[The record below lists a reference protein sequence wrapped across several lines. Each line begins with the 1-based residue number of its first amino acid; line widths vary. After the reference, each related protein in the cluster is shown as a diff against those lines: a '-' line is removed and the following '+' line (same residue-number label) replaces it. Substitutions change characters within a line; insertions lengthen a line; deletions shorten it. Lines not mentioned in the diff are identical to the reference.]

1 MVRVE
6 HSPPPLRGFN
16 SAGEPVDVASDEPAA
31 NTGDVELIAPAVSD
45 SVDNYRLR
53 SRTVRPPP
61 SLRSRRNTIS
71 ADRRPEPSPN
81 RGRVRAALER
91 VRRLEYLGGEA
102 TSQNS
107 RESLSWDSTAQDLLD
122 PLAHQR
128 LWSTSTTS
136 THFDVT
142 VTKSESDSEEMASTR
157 LEISAR
163 DLRDAGPSGLNE
175 DMRAPPGN
183 RNDVGAST
191 DTLSLVSTDTVVPR
205 KIPTPAK
212 RTSRPNTPVVP
223 DRQTRPGTPLF
234 EDRAVIPPVVSP
246 RRLLLERAGQPVVD
260 LWTQR
265 VDRILMDAEDRVLL
279 YRGVRIAQSETATF
293 RATAELISAQL
304 RDCFPNCNPVKQQEL
319 ATCRRAISEVLV
331 HLAEVNHDAELDA
344 SSRSSITSEPSGR
357 STPLDH
363 YLRVFNNLENQQQ
376 QAGGPR
382 PRVHSGGREEERP
395 TAPGPPPATHNSQA
409 FVGAR
414 PRNRSNERDNH
425 RGQQPMGDGLRP
437 PQPPTGHQP
446 AAGHN
451 QQPGGRNN
459 SGNRAEDTNG
469 DNRSRRRSNSGSRD
483 RRERR
488 RGYDRS
494 YSPPTTALEL
504 ERQNV
509 LFLLGLI
516 REETLE
522 DVGPR
527 ALLSSDVLKE
537 LHDVRIP
544 EVKNAIRDCRDAAG
558 KYAARRDCDA
568 RLVRRA
574 QTAWENAYDWTRRV
588 IARYRGD
595 QYHLGGNTPS
605 RKITFTT
612 FDPHGDVSVYEFF
625 MRFEEWSKG
634 YLSAE
639 AKADLLFAEYLPKS
653 LTDSYE
659 ELKVRRRDYHAMR
672 AWLIDQYG
680 MIKMVCDAKI
690 KLVKSLKPPK
700 NDDDLM
706 GQTLYYRKIHQ
717 AVASLRELE
726 IRKGICVPGLQQHM
740 ESNTFLMQVAEV
752 LPKPIQ
758 LKWSEMLVNE
768 GVTTWKVEGPE
779 YLEKLLSVIQ
789 KAYFTA
795 EVQARIP
802 GNEHVPRP
810 KAKVNQAARDG
821 SYSPNRSPSPTLPA
835 AAAADNKAQGKRPTS
850 QGKDGAKGNKQG
862 KNAGGPQGPK
872 VHRWSC
878 LIQGHEGH
886 KLWEC
891 REFFQLTTKERRE
904 KCSQQGCWTCLARRN
919 EKGDCKRQECSRLKE
934 VPVALIC
941 QACAVNLMD
950 GRPPLSIFFCGLEK
964 HCKPSPEVVGEAL
977 EKWIPN
983 FKVSGLGAPL
993 IIGLSTVLATPRRMA
1008 PASKTTPPTSRVPK
1022 QTYDTRDGTTHPIQP
1037 QNDIVAPSK
1046 EQPFF
1051 IMQQLRIAGEDVLT
1065 FYDSGANIH
1074 LVEGSLAERVG
1085 FTVLDDRCVS
1095 IGVVGGGQVWTEYG
1109 QYACILGPDA
1119 NLQYHQVECQGLDR
1133 ITSFVPEV
1141 DLQPLAKEASPTFY
1155 NGDQLR
1161 YPKTV
1166 GGDRVKLLLGIRSTA
1181 LAPRLHYALPN
1192 GLGVYVSAL
1201 LDINGSN
1208 VCFGGTHEVFTQG
1221 FAKAGMSAGHVQV
1234 LFTQVAT
1241 AYMGA
1246 PYSGVRLACEDHGP
1260 AKRPPLAALDVDQ
1273 WSEEL
1278 TGVLRELGVSTPIPS
1293 APVPC
1298 HCRDLGQCEYDGR
1311 CYKAAIP
1318 LSKLKGL
1325 LDEDDIPVIKDARCD
1340 KCANCPT
1347 CKLSSR
1353 AKTQSLQEAFEQEV
1367 IENSVTVDLENRMV
1381 RVELPFIKQ
1390 SVEFLTKRH
1399 KGSDNL
1405 YQAKTIYKSQCRKP
1419 DEVKVQIRA
1428 AHQELMDKGFMTPLL
1443 SLPDKIQRR
1452 IQEAPFR
1459 HYYPWRAVY
1468 KPGSVSTPC
1477 RLVVDPSCTGL
1488 NIILAKG
1495 ENMLAQIPDILI
1507 RLRIQRSAWTT
1518 DISKLYNR
1526 LYLEES
1532 ALPYSL
1538 FLYDSSLSDGV
1549 KPEVYVMTRAWYGVS
1564 STGNQAA
1571 VALRRLACLNSE
1583 ESPLAYEMLTDNI
1596 YVDDVV
1602 GGADSE
1608 TAREEQILQT
1618 KRVLNAGGFSPKF
1631 MARSGIAPP
1640 DGSSSDGRTVGC
1652 LGLSWDTA
1660 QDKLSPSIASM
1671 NLQRKVR
1678 GQKAAPDRDVT
1689 TGEGLR
1695 TAFKDGLITRAG
1707 VLSRMAEFFD
1717 PVGWWEPLRL
1727 QMKLSF
1733 QELNAL
1739 DWKDPVPESAVETWV
1754 GHFKQLEEAQHLTIP
1769 RCVVPPSARPD
1780 WKIRLICLADAGEG
1794 AGGAAI
1800 YGGIEKP
1807 DGTFTCNLLFSKSRL
1822 MRHTVPRNELE
1833 AIVLA
1838 ADTALVVQQSLGDR
1852 VSDVLFYTDSRVA
1865 QCWVLNTRK
1874 RLRMFVHNRA
1884 QAARHGIRRLVDSEE
1899 ILPLYHIEGTENL
1912 ADMITKPRKLTALDL
1927 SPTSQ
1932 WMTGLEWMT
1941 LPTDSL
1947 PRSQFLVPEDPTEE
1961 EQVSLEVFPDVENY
1975 LLQLEYRESLTV
1987 LGTDILGDG
1996 WDFPHL
2002 SDPPE
2007 PLPLSKPP
2015 DPDGIVTI
2023 DYPQQ
2028 PTDEQSGKHEALPVL
2043 FGRAQGGG
2051 RLAWLEENF
2060 DFLHFGWARALS
2072 RLSSVIQITQ
2082 RFRHVVHRDADEPEE
2097 GCAVC
2102 SGREKQTAMATA
2114 IRYITLVAS
2123 AQAQAALG
2131 KLKLRRQCTM
2141 RGGVWYAS
2149 QRLGK
2154 EGLLDV
2160 ADLDFEAFYDG
2171 VSIKKVLPVMLVDT
2185 ELFRALA
2192 LHIHFR
2198 EFPHQGVEATLA
2210 RLKQTFYPLGY
2221 ARRMIASIRK
2231 SCSKCRILLKQVIG
2245 LELADLHPMRST
2257 IAPPFY
2263 AVQMDIAMGFKARP
2277 TNDSRKSFTAH
2288 ALVIVCLLTSAT
2300 SIAVLDGLTTQTVVM
2315 ALERHASRY
2324 GMPAHIFVDSGT
2336 QLEKLGD
2343 THFSLRDVNGWE
2355 SQGKRFTVKV
2365 STPKAH
2371 EQQGRVESKIKVVRK
2386 LLQSLS
2392 DTAELVNTLLGWE
2405 TTFLRI
2411 ADQIDDLPM
2420 ARGSD
2425 RAPTDLGWE
2434 IITPNRLKLGR
2445 NNFRQLEG
2453 TIILSNAPQTQLE
2466 RNRLCQERWYD
2477 LFIERIHLLVP
2488 KAERVD
2494 ALVLQP
2500 DDVVLF
2506 VFQDA
2511 GVHRM
2516 WVWRLGVIVRQVSRT
2531 TYEIRYIST
2540 PGGPPRLITRDA
2552 RHICLVHKTDEIPPM
2567 STRFLGN

>member
-1 MVRVE
+1 MN
-6 HSPPPLRGFN
+6 PP
-16 SAGEPVDVASDEPAA
+16 
-31 NTGDVELIAPAVSD
+31 
-45 SVDNYRLR
+45 
-53 SRTVRPPP
+53 
-61 SLRSRRNTIS
+61 
-71 ADRRPEPSPN
+71 
-81 RGRVRAALER
+81 
-91 VRRLEYLGGEA
+91 
-102 TSQNS
+102 
-107 RESLSWDSTAQDLLD
+107 
-122 PLAHQR
+122 
-128 LWSTSTTS
+128 
-136 THFDVT
+136 
-142 VTKSESDSEEMASTR
+142 
-157 LEISAR
+157 
-163 DLRDAGPSGLNE
+163 
-175 DMRAPPGN
+175 
-183 RNDVGAST
+183 
-191 DTLSLVSTDTVVPR
+191 
-205 KIPTPAK
+205 
-212 RTSRPNTPVVP
+212 
-223 DRQTRPGTPLF
+223 
-234 EDRAVIPPVVSP
+234 
-246 RRLLLERAGQPVVD
+246 
-260 LWTQR
+260 
-265 VDRILMDAEDRVLL
+265 
-279 YRGVRIAQSETATF
+279 
-293 RATAELISAQL
+293 
-304 RDCFPNCNPVKQQEL
+304 
-319 ATCRRAISEVLV
+319 
-331 HLAEVNHDAELDA
+331 
-344 SSRSSITSEPSGR
+344 
-357 STPLDH
+357 
-363 YLRVFNNLENQQQ
+363 
-376 QAGGPR
+376 
-382 PRVHSGGREEERP
+382 
-395 TAPGPPPATHNSQA
+395 
-409 FVGAR
+409 
-414 PRNRSNERDNH
+414 
-425 RGQQPMGDGLRP
+425 
-437 PQPPTGHQP
+437 
-446 AAGHN
+446 
-451 QQPGGRNN
+451 
-459 SGNRAEDTNG
+459 
-469 DNRSRRRSNSGSRD
+469 
-483 RRERR
+483 
-488 RGYDRS
+488 
-494 YSPPTTALEL
+494 
-504 ERQNV
+504 
-509 LFLLGLI
+509 
-516 REETLE
+516 
-522 DVGPR
+522 
-527 ALLSSDVLKE
+527 
-537 LHDVRIP
+537 
-544 EVKNAIRDCRDAAG
+544 
-558 KYAARRDCDA
+558 
-568 RLVRRA
+568 
-574 QTAWENAYDWTRRV
+574 
-588 IARYRGD
+588 
-595 QYHLGGNTPS
+595 
-605 RKITFTT
+605 
-612 FDPHGDVSVYEFF
+612 
-625 MRFEEWSKG
+625 
-634 YLSAE
+634 
-639 AKADLLFAEYLPKS
+639 
-653 LTDSYE
+653 
-659 ELKVRRRDYHAMR
+659 
-672 AWLIDQYG
+672 
-680 MIKMVCDAKI
+680 
-690 KLVKSLKPPK
+690 
-700 NDDDLM
+700 
-706 GQTLYYRKIHQ
+706 
-717 AVASLRELE
+717 
-726 IRKGICVPGLQQHM
+726 
-740 ESNTFLMQVAEV
+740 
-752 LPKPIQ
+752 
-758 LKWSEMLVNE
+758 
-768 GVTTWKVEGPE
+768 
-779 YLEKLLSVIQ
+779 
-789 KAYFTA
+789 
-795 EVQARIP
+795 
-802 GNEHVPRP
+802 
-810 KAKVNQAARDG
+810 
-821 SYSPNRSPSPTLPA
+821 
-835 AAAADNKAQGKRPTS
+835 
-850 QGKDGAKGNKQG
+850 
-862 KNAGGPQGPK
+862 
-872 VHRWSC
+872 
-878 LIQGHEGH
+878 
-886 KLWEC
+886 
-891 REFFQLTTKERRE
+891 
-904 KCSQQGCWTCLARRN
+904 
-919 EKGDCKRQECSRLKE
+919 
-934 VPVALIC
+934 
-941 QACAVNLMD
+941 D

-964 HCKPSPEVVGEAL
+964 HCKPPPEVVGEAL
-977 EKWIPN
+977 EKWVPN

-993 IIGLSTVLATPRRMA
+993 VIGLSTVLATPRGSG
-1008 PASKTTPPTSRVPK
+1008 PVSKTTPPTSRVPK
-1022 QTYDTRDGTTHPIQP
+1022 QTYDTRDGTTRQIQP
-1037 QNDIVAPSK
+1037 QDNIVVPSK

-1051 IMQQLRIAGEDVLT
+1051 VMQQLRIAGEDVLT

-1074 LVEGSLAERVG
+1074 LVEGSLAEKVG

-1095 IGVVGGGQVWTEYG
+1095 IGVVGGGQIWTEYG
-1109 QYACILGPDA
+1109 QYACVLGPDA

-1141 DLQPLAKEASPTFY
+1141 NLQPLAKEASPTFY
-1155 NGDQLR
+1155 NGNQLR

-1166 GGDRVKLLLGIRSTA
+1166 GGDRVKLLIGIRSTA
-1181 LAPRLHYALPN
+1181 LAPRLHYVLPN
-1192 GLGVYVSAL
+1192 GLGIFVSAL
-1201 LDINGSN
+1201 LDIHGSN
-1208 VCFGGTHEVFTQG
+1208 VCFGGTHEVFTEG

-1246 PYSGVRLACEDHGP
+1246 PYSMVRVTCEDHGP
-1260 AKRPPLAALDVDQ
+1260 ATKPRTVVLDDDQ
-1273 WSEEL
+1273 WSEEF
-1278 TGVLRELGVSTPIPS
+1278 TGVLQEIGVSTPIPNT
-1293 APVPC
+1293 PVPC
-1298 HCRDLGQCEYDGR
+1298 HCQDLGQCNYDGR

-1347 CKLSSR
+1347 CNLSSR

-1367 IENSVTVDLENRMV
+1367 IENSVTVDLEGQMV

-1390 SVEFLTKRH
+1390 PAEFLTKRH

-1405 YQAKTIYKSQCRKP
+1405 YQARTIYKSQCRKP

-1428 AHQELMDKGFMTPLL
+1428 VHQELMDKGFMIPLL
-1443 SLPDKIQRR
+1443 SLPVEVQTR
-1452 IQEAPFR
+1452 IQEAPFW

-1526 LYLEES
+1526 LFLEES

-1538 FLYDSSLSDGV
+1538 FLYDPSLSDGV

-1571 VALRRLACLNSE
+1571 VALKRLACLNSE
-1583 ESPLAYEMLTDNI
+1583 EFPLAYEMLTDNI

-1608 TAREEQILQT
+1608 AAREEQIFQT
-1618 KRVLNAGGFSPKF
+1618 EKVLNSGGFSPKF
-1631 MARSGIAPP
+1631 MARSGLPPP

-1652 LGLSWDTA
+1652 LGISWDTA
-1660 QDKLSPSIASM
+1660 QDKLCPSIASM

-1689 TGEGLR
+1689 TGDGLRAAFKEGL
-1695 TAFKDGLITRAG
+1695 INRAG

-1739 DWKDPVPESAVETWV
+1739 DWKDSVPESATETWV
-1754 GHFKQLEEAQHLTIP
+1754 NHFRQLEEAKHLTIP
-1769 RCVVPPSARPD
+1769 RCVVPLSAPPD

-1807 DGTFTCNLLFSKSRL
+1807 DGTFTCNLLCSKSRL

-1899 ILPLYHIEGTENL
+1899 TLPLYHIDGTENL
-1912 ADMITKPRKLTALDL
+1912 ADMITKSRKLVASEL
-1927 SPTSQ
+1927 SATSQ

-1941 LPTDSL
+1941 RPTEHL
-1947 PRSQFLVPEDPTEE
+1947 PRSQFLVPEDPSE
-1961 EQVSLEVFPDVENY
+1961 EQQVSVEVFPDVENY
-1975 LLQLEYRESLTV
+1975 LLQVEARESITT

-2002 SDPPE
+2002 SELPE
-2007 PLPLSKPP
+2007 PPPPSKPP
-2015 DPDGIVTI
+2015 DPEGIVTI
-2023 DYPQQ
+2023 DYPQ
-2028 PTDEQSGKHEALPVL
+2028 PPADEQSRKHEALPVL
-2043 FGRAQGGG
+2043 FGRAPGGG

-2060 DFLHFGWARALS
+2060 DFLHFGWARALR
-2072 RLSSVIQITQ
+2072 RLSSVIQITL

-2102 SGREKQTAMATA
+2102 SGQEKQVAMATA

-2123 AQAQAALG
+2123 AQAHAALG
-2131 KLKLRRQCTM
+2131 KLKLRKQCTM
-2141 RGGVWYAS
+2141 QGGVWYAS

-2221 ARRMIASIRK
+2221 ARRLIASIRK
-2231 SCSKCRILLKQVIG
+2231 SCSKCRILLKQVVD

-2343 THFSLRDVNGWE
+2343 THFSIRDINGWE

-2365 STPKAH
+2365 ATPKAH

-2386 LLQSLS
+2386 MLQSLS

-2411 ADQIDDLPM
+2411 ADQIDDLPI

-2425 RAPTDLGWE
+2425 RSPTDLGWE

-2445 NNFRQLEG
+2445 NNFRQLEE

-2466 RNRLCQERWYD
+2466 RNRLCQERWYE
-2477 LFIERIHLLVP
+2477 LFIDRIHLLVP
-2488 KAERVD
+2488 KAARRD
-2494 ALVLQP
+2494 TIILQP

-2511 GVHRM
+2511 GTHRM
-2516 WVWRLGVIVRQVSRT
+2516 WVWRLGIIVRQVSRA
-2531 TYEIRYIST
+2531 TYEIRYVST
-2540 PGGPPRLITRDA
+2540 PGGPPRLIMRDA